1 MSDDKP
7 RRGRPPQSQTLD
19 RVVANEEV
27 FPPTQCP
34 ACGSRERDKYRS
46 VQRCEGGG
54 VTPNGRIYDAVE
66 LRPTKCTDC
75 GQARYDRRYLVR
87 AE

>member
-1 MSDDKP
+1 MNEKAK
-7 RRGRPPQSQTLD
+7 RGRPQGSETLD

-27 FPPTQCP
+27 FPPTACP

-46 VQRCEGGG
+46 VTRCDGQGT
-54 VTPNGRIYDAVE
+54 TPSGRVYDGVE
-66 LRPTKCTDC
+66 LRPTKCLAC
-75 GQARYDRRYLVR
+75 GQARFDRRYLVR